1 MLEVEVASLKSS
13 KHDLARH
20 RVLIFLSC
28 TLIKRL
34 PHHQDSIAIIAKLE
48 LDVCQLRH
56 RDAHGIFQVLLSQVL
71 NLEFLLVDSTLVLQT
86 GLLLPL
92 LVEQVADDWV
102 LTILLFQVTI
112 VDPSEVLVLSM

>member
-1 MLEVEVASLKSS
+1 M
-13 KHDLARH
+13 
-20 RVLIFLSC
+20 
-28 TLIKRL
+28 
-34 PHHQDSIAIIAKLE
+34 
-48 LDVCQLRH
+48 
-56 RDAHGIFQVLLSQVL
+56 LLSQVL

-112 VDPSEVLVLSM
+112 VDPSKVLVLSI